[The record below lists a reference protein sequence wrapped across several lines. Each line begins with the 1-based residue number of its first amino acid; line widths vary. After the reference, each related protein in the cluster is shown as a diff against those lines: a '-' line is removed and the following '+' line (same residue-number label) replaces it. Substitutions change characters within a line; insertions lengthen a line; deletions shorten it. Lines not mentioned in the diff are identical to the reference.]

1 VAETIRGDLRLA
13 VDRSRRPVPV
23 DPAFSMTSAPAL
35 AHAALLSCDAETMER
50 ALEWATR
57 GSFQLLRFL
66 GPFTSCC
73 RALLDGAAADHAG
86 EFWDEAVA
94 VPVWQ
99 LFALP
104 LVNAALIGAG
114 RADAARAVADRA
126 AVLLSDMAMYPV
138 LNTALHLAQAQVGLA
153 RGCLDFADH
162 EARAALD
169 SALSQGFPLA
179 VVDALELRAAVAER
193 SGDMVRVQVA
203 CGGARLER
211 DRLGCRFVSTHA
223 DRWPGSPLASVTAS

>member
-50 ALEWATR
+50 ALGWATR

-73 RALLDGAAADHAG
+73 RALLDGAAGAAADHAG

-114 RADAARAVADRA
+114 RADAAGAVADRA
-126 AVLLSDMAMYPV
+126 AVLLSDIAMYPV

-169 SALSQGFPLA
+169 TALSQGFPLA

-203 CGGARLER
+203 CGG
-211 DRLGCRFVSTHA
+211 
-223 DRWPGSPLASVTAS
+223 SPPRT